1 MRWRKG
7 VRLKLKVQGD
17 RLGQREKIHNKM
29 RLQKMR
35 LSLRNYTSEDNEMTK
50 IMLETQTSEEVAE
63 EKLVHIERRTSGFFS
78 STSPLGR

>member
-50 IMLETQTSEEVAE
+50 
-63 EKLVHIERRTSGFFS
+63 
-78 STSPLGR
+78 